1 MILLFSGGIDSFVA
15 YHYLNKPQTVY
26 FDLHTRYAEKEKLVV
41 KKLIPSTIIDNSL
54 NLHDREYGDKAYVP
68 FRNLLLA
75 CQAAKYSD
83 SIVIAGVADDQ
94 VSDKNE
100 EIFHSF
106 SMLLSKLENKNIVV
120 WSPFWKFTKEK
131 VVKWYVDNIGDD
143 LLLETVSCYSASN
156 EIYCGACPS
165 CFRKWCALRANGYD
179 LKFHND
185 VLMQQYYA
193 DAVNNKYIKERCL
206 SIIREVDA
214 YRS

>member
-1 MILLFSGGIDSFVA
+1 MVLLFSGGIDSFVA

-26 FDLHTRYAEKEKLVV
+26 FDLHTRYTEKEKIVV
-41 KKLIPSTIIDNSL
+41 KKLIPSTIIDDSL
-54 NLHDREYGDKAYVP
+54 NLQSREYGDKAYVP

-75 CQAAKYSD
+75 CQAVKYSD
-83 SIVIAGVADDQ
+83 EVVIAGLKDDK

-100 EIFHSF
+100 LAFQKF
-106 SMLLSKLENKNIVV
+106 STLLSELENRNIVIQ
-120 WSPFWKFTKEK
+120 SPFWKFTKEK

-143 LLLETVSCYSASN
+143 LLLKTISCYSPGSEN
-156 EIYCGACPS
+156 YCGACPS

-214 YRS
+214 YK